1 MSKETFL
8 FFLVIGAASLA
19 FWVAYRFPRLGPAR
33 LTSAFMHVALTF
45 CVGFAL
51 APTMSLASGAGVFL
65 AVFAVALPALIYMFL
80 AGIWLLRTAQ
90 ASFPR

>member
-8 FFLVIGAASLA
+8 LFLVIGAALLA
-19 FWVAYRFPRLGPAR
+19 CWVAFRFPRLGPAP
-33 LTSAFMHVALTF
+33 LVSAFLHVAATF

-51 APTMSLASGAGVFL
+51 APMMSLATGAGVFL
-65 AVFAVALPALIYMFL
+65 AVFAVALPALTYMFL

-90 ASFPR
+90 ASFLR